1 MIERMDKN
9 TVVGKCVPI
18 EQDGF
23 HSLAPAGKSY
33 EAVSHPERG
42 NQLSNHGLDAGRH
55 SDLSDSMWWSTDR
68 QTDGAKVVQ
77 GSVQ

>member
-1 MIERMDKN
+1 MIERLHKN
-9 TVVGKCVPI
+9 IVLGKRVPI
-18 EQDGF
+18 EQDEF

-33 EAVSHPERG
+33 QAVPHPGRG
-42 NQLSNHGLDAGRH
+42 NQLSGCGLGAGWH
-55 SDLSDSMWWSTDR
+55 TDLLDSMWWSTDR